1 MVNAELLK
9 SFSFFEELSDEML
22 ERVSALAEL
31 RHYEEG
37 AFLNKKKKAADY
49 FYFILEG
56 EISLQ
61 TESLTGETVR
71 LETIAPGGA
80 MGFSSLIEMESKRY
94 LSDAKAL
101 TPIKLLRFPAD
112 DLTLLFYQDFELGYL
127 MMKKIAL
134 IAKRRLMYRT
144 HPISNPAAK

>member
-1 MVNAELLK
+1 MVKAELLR
-9 SFSFFEELSDEML
+9 SFSFFEELSDDML
-22 ERVSALAEL
+22 DRVAAVAEI

-37 AFLNKKKKAADY
+37 AFLNKRVKAANY
-49 FYFILEG
+49 FYLILEG
-56 EISLQ
+56 EISLEI
-61 TESLTGETVR
+61 ESLTGKTVR

-80 MGFSSLIEMESKRY
+80 IGFSSLIEMESKKY
-94 LSDAKAL
+94 LSDARAL
-101 TPIKLLRFPAD
+101 TPVKILRFKAD

-144 HPISNPAAK
+144 HPIPKPAT